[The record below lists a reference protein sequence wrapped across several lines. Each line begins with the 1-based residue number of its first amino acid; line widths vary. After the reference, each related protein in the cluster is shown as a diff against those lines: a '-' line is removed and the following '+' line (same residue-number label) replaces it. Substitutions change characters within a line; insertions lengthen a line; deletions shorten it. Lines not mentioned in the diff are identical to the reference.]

1 MDTQVF
7 CFSKKGQG
15 PLERSQPSVT
25 EVLHRGVGQ
34 QAQDGGEAVQLLLD
48 VLWKLL
54 VLFVPAGGE
63 EEDEGED
70 EEAA

>member
-1 MDTQVF
+1 M
-7 CFSKKGQG
+7 
-15 PLERSQPSVT
+15 T

-48 VLWKLL
+48 DLWKLL
-54 VLFVPAGGE
+54 VLLVPAGMRKEKE
-63 EEDEGED
+63 EKDG